1 MSEFIS
7 KLTAFDLLLF
17 FTFNTHTR
25 LKKTLAG
32 HHFFHI
38 YKSDINLQKSGVF
51 LQASSSFKVSKDEQ
65 VKVDVG
71 KNSEMYVMREAG
83 KKVTVMYDFNKV
95 LVLGNNT
102 S

>member
-1 MSEFIS
+1 M
-7 KLTAFDLLLF
+7 
-17 FTFNTHTR
+17 
-25 LKKTLAG
+25 
-32 HHFFHI
+32 
-38 YKSDINLQKSGVF
+38 VF

-65 VKVDVG
+65 VKVDLG
-71 KNSEMYVMREAG
+71 KNFEMYVTQDGG